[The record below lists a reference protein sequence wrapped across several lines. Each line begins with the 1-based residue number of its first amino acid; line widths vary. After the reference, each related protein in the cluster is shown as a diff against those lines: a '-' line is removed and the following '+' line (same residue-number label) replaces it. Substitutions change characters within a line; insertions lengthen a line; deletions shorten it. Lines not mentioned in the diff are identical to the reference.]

1 MQKKIGSDQSSLDC
15 GVGRISQG
23 VKSPTGNSTVSQ
35 LLTVP
40 CSCLGTF
47 CFRFSKLLMAS
58 AQFSETEMGLFRS
71 PFRSWGHACPLL
83 MDSE

>member
-23 VKSPTGNSTVSQ
+23 VKSSTGNSTVSQ

-47 CFRFSKLLMAS
+47 CFRFSELLMAS

-83 MDSE
+83 MDLE